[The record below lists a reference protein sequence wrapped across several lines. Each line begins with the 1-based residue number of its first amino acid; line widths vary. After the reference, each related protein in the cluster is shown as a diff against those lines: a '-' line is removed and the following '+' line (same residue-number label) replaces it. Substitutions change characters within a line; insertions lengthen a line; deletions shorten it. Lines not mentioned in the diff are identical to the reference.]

1 MEGKG
6 EVSRNNNKKPI
17 SKSRKDKRNKW
28 SKSKKERRKE
38 RKKGGRKEGKNL
50 ERESVL
56 KTMDMNNRKK

>member
-38 RKKGGRKEGKNL
+38 RKEEGRKK
-50 ERESVL
+50 S
-56 KTMDMNNRKK
+56 RKGICFENDGYE

>member
-38 RKKGGRKEGKNL
+38 RKEEGRKKF
-50 ERESVL
+50 
-56 KTMDMNNRKK
+56 RKGICFENDGYE